1 MPAEQAPRE
10 PPRLLHWAGWLFG
23 LLALSAVV
31 AVAAHLG
38 DIERFVELLR
48 SLSPAWLLLALL
60 MQAATYFSLAVA
72 WQNGPHHAGV
82 ERSVRKLL
90 PLTLAKLF
98 VDQAAPTGGIS
109 GTAFLVAALVR
120 RGIPASACL
129 SVLLANLVGHY
140 GANLLAAL
148 VGIGLLWMAHETR
161 TWMVGVFALFAL
173 VSVVIPTGM
182 LALRRYGRRAP
193 SWLLRL
199 PGLAPLLRAAND
211 APLTLLRSPRVLAT
225 MTSLN
230 IAVILLDA
238 ATLWVMLNALGLPTP
253 YQVAFPGYLLAMMVT
268 TVGPIPLGLGTF
280 EATCVTVLV
289 LQGVPIEGAL
299 TATLLLRGCTTW
311 LPLLPGLI
319 LVRRELR
326 SAHGASPGQDDLP

>member
-1 MPAEQAPRE
+1 MLAEPVPRLAPRA
-10 PPRLLHWAGWLFG
+10 LQWAGWLFG
-23 LLALSAVV
+23 LLALLTVV
-31 AVAAHLG
+31 TVAAHLG
-38 DIERFVELLR
+38 DIERFMELLR

-60 MQAATYFSLAVA
+60 LQAATYFSLALA
-72 WQNGPHHAGV
+72 WQNGLHHAGV
-82 ERSVRKLL
+82 ERPVRKLL

-120 RGIPASACL
+120 RGIAAPACL
-129 SVLLANLVGHY
+129 AVLLANLVGHY

-148 VGIGLLWMAHETR
+148 VGIGLLWMAHETQ

-173 VSVVIPTGM
+173 VSVAIPTGM
-182 LALRRYGRRAP
+182 LALRQYGRRAP
-193 SWLLRL
+193 SWLLRI
-199 PGLAPLLRAAND
+199 PGLASLLRAAKD
-211 APLTLLRSPRVLAT
+211 APVTLLRRPRVLAV
-225 MTSLN
+225 MTALSV
-230 IAVILLDA
+230 AVILLDA
-238 ATLWVMLNALGLPTP
+238 GTLWVMLNALGLPTS
-253 YQVAFPGYLLAMMVT
+253 YQVAFPSYLLAMMVT

-289 LQGVPIEGAL
+289 LQGLPIEGAL

-326 SAHGASPGQDDLP
+326 LAQGVALPQVDLS

>member
-1 MPAEQAPRE
+1 MPAEQAPTV

-23 LLALSAVV
+23 LLALLAVV

-72 WQNGPHHAGV
+72 WQSGLRHAGV

-90 PLTLAKLF
+90 PLMLAKLF

-120 RGIPASACL
+120 RGISAPACL
-129 SVLLANLVGHY
+129 AVMLANLVGHY

-173 VSVVIPTGM
+173 VSVVIPTGI

-193 SWLLRL
+193 SWLLRI
-199 PGLAPLLRAAND
+199 PGLASLLRAAND
-211 APLTLLRSPRVLAT
+211 APVTLLRSPRVLAT
-225 MTSLN
+225 MTALS

-238 ATLWVMLNALGLPTP
+238 ATLWVMLHAVGLPTP
-253 YQVAFPGYLLAMMVT
+253 YQVAFPSYLLAMMVA

-311 LPLLPGLI
+311 LPILPGLI
-319 LVRRELR
+319 LARRELR
-326 SAHGASPGQDDLP
+326 LAHGVSLGQDDLS